1 MKRVDVAIAI
11 VLRQGKVLITRR
23 KDDAPLGGVWEFPGG
38 KCEVNETIQQCLAR
52 ELWEELELRV
62 RPIVTLSLVK
72 HSYPELDVCLHP
84 FVCLI
89 DAGKPKLIGCQDARW
104 VEPTQLREYEF
115 PPANGPLIE
124 EVIRAL
130 AAPCA
135 AT

>member
-1 MKRVDVAIAI
+1 M
-11 VLRQGKVLITRR
+11 RR
-23 KDDAPLGGVWEFPGG
+23 WGGVWEFPGG

-115 PPANGPLIE
+115 PAANGPLIE

>member
-11 VLRQGKVLITRR
+11 VLRQGRVLITRR

-38 KCEVNETIQQCLAR
+38 KCEANEAIQQCLAR

-62 RPIVTLSLVK
+62 RPIVTLALVK

>member
-1 MKRVDVAIAI
+1 MKRVDVALAI
-11 VLRQGKVLITRR
+11 VLREGKVLITRR

-38 KCEVNETIQQCLAR
+38 KCEANETIQQCLAR

-72 HSYPELDVCLHP
+72 HSYSEFDVCLHP
-84 FVCLI
+84 FVCLL

-115 PPANGPLIE
+115 PPANGPLID
-124 EVIRAL
+124 EVIGAL